1 MFENADE
8 REPASLGVLVP
19 SESILSCCTRW
30 PMDRDGP
37 EPVHKLPRWVGS
49 RYRLYIEERRWALTI
64 VLAGNST
71 LFENADEREPASLG
85 VLMPSESILSC
96 CTRWPMDR
104 DGPEPVHT
112 LSRWVGSR

>member
-1 MFENADE
+1 M
-8 REPASLGVLVP
+8 
-19 SESILSCCTRW
+19 
-30 PMDRDGP
+30 
-37 EPVHKLPRWVGS
+37 
-49 RYRLYIEERRWALTI
+49 
-64 VLAGNST
+64 
-71 LFENADEREPASLG
+71 FENADEREPASLG